1 MLRLNKTLASLFL
14 FWLLA
19 CASLSAGPN
28 NPKPIQHSQKDQV
41 LQSILPGPKDP
52 IEGEHFQ
59 TYVELQNVELQK
71 LLKETFP
78 EEDGFIVSGP
88 LAPPLI
94 FRHIFAKNPY
104 NILYDTPRIICP
116 SISQLETAIIKI
128 KKYSNFYDSISMSF
142 LHIEQPGNDHLTG
155 YRGGL
160 ELILINDEMYFVQFL
175 TLQQLRFLIWA
186 GQHLDYYP
194 IHDTNKMLGKY
205 ALAVSDYFYEID
217 KGNLEAPEP
226 KAVDFGL
233 DEKYDLYAPAPDYVI
248 QGYQNYKDYLKSHAE
263 IITSKLSE
271 ILAFVPTESGL
282 ERLKSEAPDI
292 AYPNK
297 EFPLLQE
304 EFRKFIRR
312 GGKMSY
318 MRTLTKKVFDTLKSA
333 EYFFAVGLSGK
344 VRFGRELLREEV
356 KLIEQQTGQKPAR
369 ANHAFLF
376 VGEPILTA
384 GAFFIENEDDPRIVE
399 VNTQS
404 GHYFYSNITSTI
416 REDVAERSNDYFM
429 TIGHFFRALD
439 SLEIE
444 YHNVL
449 LRKL

>member
-1 MLRLNKTLASLFL
+1 IVIGISAIVDANFKV
-14 FWLLA
+14 
-19 CASLSAGPN
+19 LSDKLENSN
-28 NPKPIQHSQKDQV
+28 ND
-41 LQSILPGPKDP
+41 
-52 IEGEHFQ
+52 
-59 TYVELQNVELQK
+59 Y
-71 LLKETFP
+71 
-78 EEDGFIVSGP
+78 
-88 LAPPLI
+88 
-94 FRHIFAKNPY
+94 
-104 NILYDTPRIICP
+104 
-116 SISQLETAIIKI
+116 
-128 KKYSNFYDSISMSF
+128 
-142 LHIEQPGNDHLTG
+142 LTG
-155 YRGGL
+155 YRGS
-160 ELILINDEMYFVQFL
+160 LISITRDGHENLVQYL

-186 GQHLDYYP
+186 KQHLA
-194 IHDTNKMLGKY
+194 NKDIFDKNLKLGKY
-205 ALAVSDYFYEID
+205 AIAVSDYLNEID
-217 KGNLEAPEP
+217 KGNLDAPEP

-233 DEKYDLYAPAPDYVI
+233 EESFDLYAPAPDYVI

-263 IITSKLSE
+263 IVTSKLSE

-282 ERLKSEAPDI
+282 DRLKSEAPDI

-312 GGKMSY
+312 GGQMDY
-318 MRTLTKKVFDTLKSA
+318 MRTLTKEVFDTLKSA

-344 VRFGRELLREEV
+344 IRFGRELLREEV
-356 KLIEQQTGQKPAR
+356 KRIEAETGQKPAR

-384 GAFFIENEDDPRIVE
+384 GAFFIENDGEPRIIE

-404 GHYFYSNITSTI
+404 GHYFYSNITATI

-439 SLEIE
+439 SLEID
-444 YHNVL
+444 YHDVL

>member
-1 MLRLNKTLASLFL
+1 MFRLNKTLASLFL

-19 CASLSAGPN
+19 CASIFA
-28 NPKPIQHSQKDQV
+28 
-41 LQSILPGPKDP
+41 GPKDP
-52 IEGEHFQ
+52 ITGESFQ
-59 TYVELQNVELQK
+59 KYVELQNVELQDT
-71 LLKETFP
+71 LRAVFP
-78 EEDGFIVSGP
+78 EEKGFIVSGP
-88 LAPPLI
+88 LNPPLI
-94 FRHIFAKNPY
+94 FRHIFARNSST
-104 NILYDTPRIICP
+104 ILYDTPRIICP
-116 SISQLETAIIKI
+116 SISQLEAAIIKI
-128 KKYSNFYDSISMSF
+128 NESKYSYSYDSISLSS
-142 LHIEQPGNDHLTG
+142 LHIEQPGNENLTG

-160 ELILINDEMYFVQFL
+160 ELILINDEEYFVQFL

-186 GQHLDYYP
+186 GQHLDDYP
-194 IHDTNKMLGKY
+194 IHDTSKSLGKY
-205 ALAVSDYFYEID
+205 ALAVSDYLYQID
-217 KGNLEAPEP
+217 LENLDTPEP

-248 QGYQNYKDYLKSHAE
+248 AGYQNYKDYLKSHAE
-263 IITSKLSE
+263 IVTSNLSE

-282 ERLKSEAPDI
+282 ERLKEKAPNI

-312 GGKMSY
+312 GGQMSY
-318 MRTLTKKVFDTLKSA
+318 MRTLTKEVFDTLKTA
-333 EYFFAVGLSGK
+333 EYFFAVGMSGK
-344 VRFGRELLREEV
+344 IRFGRELLREEV
-356 KLIEQQTGQKPAR
+356 KRIEAETGQKPAR

-384 GAFFIENEDDPRIVE
+384 GAFFIENNGEPKIIE

-404 GHYFYSNITSTI
+404 GHYFYSNITATI
-416 REDVAERSNDYFM
+416 REDVAERSNDYFK

-439 SLEIE
+439 SLEID
-444 YHNVL
+444 YYDVL

>member
-1 MLRLNKTLASLFL
+1 MFRFNKTLASLFL

-19 CASLSAGPN
+19 CASLWA
-28 NPKPIQHSQKDQV
+28 
-41 LQSILPGPKDP
+41 GPKDP
-52 IEGEHFQ
+52 ITGELFQ
-59 TYVELQNVELQK
+59 KYVELQNVELQK
-71 LLKETFP
+71 TVREVFSEK
-78 EEDGFIVSGP
+78 DGFIVTGP
-88 LAPPLI
+88 LNPPLVLRRI
-94 FRHIFAKNPY
+94 LAKNSY
-104 NILYDTPRIICP
+104 TILYDTPIIICP
-116 SISQLETAIIKI
+116 SIDYLKTAITE
-128 KKYSNFYDSISMSF
+128 YSSSNYTDEYFYLQIDK
-142 LHIEQPGNDHLTG
+142 PGNDHLTG

-160 ELILINDEMYFVQFL
+160 ELISINDEEYFVQFL

-205 ALAVSDYFYEID
+205 ALAVSDYLHEID
-217 KGNLEAPEP
+217 KGNLDAAEP

-233 DEKYDLYAPAPDYVI
+233 EESFDLYAPAPDYVI

-263 IITSKLSE
+263 IVTSKLSE

-282 ERLKSEAPDI
+282 DRIKSEAADI

-304 EFRKFIRR
+304 EFRKFIHR
-312 GGKMSY
+312 GGKMDY
-318 MRTLTKKVFDTLKSA
+318 MRTLTKEVFDTLKSA

-356 KLIEQQTGQKPAR
+356 KRIEAETGQKPAR

-384 GAFFIENEDDPRIVE
+384 GAFFIENDGEPRIVE

-404 GHYFYSNITSTI
+404 GHYFYSNITATI
-416 REDVAERSNDYFM
+416 REDVAERSNEYFM

-439 SLEIE
+439 SLEID
-444 YHNVL
+444 YHDVL

>member
-1 MLRLNKTLASLFL
+1 MFRNNQTLTTLFL

-19 CASLSAGPN
+19 CASISA
-28 NPKPIQHSQKDQV
+28 
-41 LQSILPGPKDP
+41 GPKDP
-52 IEGEHFQ
+52 VDGEQLQKF
-59 TYVELQNVELQK
+59 VELQNIELQK
-71 LLKETFP
+71 TLREILP

-88 LAPPLI
+88 LIPIGISNDKYKVNFTAP
-94 FRHIFAKNPY
+94 RV
-104 NILYDTPRIICP
+104 ICP
-116 SISQLETAIIKI
+116 NLSALKESSDLISLKLGLRVRDSQLYFEDYHYNK
-128 KKYSNFYDSISMSF
+128 
-142 LHIEQPGNDHLTG
+142 LLG
-155 YRGGL
+155 YRGTILPVSHRGSTGL
-160 ELILINDEMYFVQFL
+160 LQVM
-175 TLQQLRFLIWA
+175 TLQQLRYLIWA
-186 GQHLDYYP
+186 RQHLANNGFHQENSSLY
-194 IHDTNKMLGKY
+194 KY
-205 ALAVSDYFYEID
+205 ALAVSDYLYEID

-233 DEKYDLYAPAPDYVI
+233 EESFDLYAPAPDYVI

-263 IITSKLSE
+263 IITSNLSE

-312 GGKMSY
+312 GGKMDY
-318 MRTLTKKVFDTLKSA
+318 MRTLTKKVFDTLKTA

-356 KLIEQQTGQKPAR
+356 RRIEAETGQKPAR

-384 GAFFIENEDDPRIVE
+384 GAFFIENDGDPKIIE

-404 GHYFYSNITSTI
+404 GHYFYSNITATI
-416 REDVAERSNDYFM
+416 REDVSERSNDYFM

-439 SLEIE
+439 SLEID
-444 YHNVL
+444 YYDVL